1 METMTEPKPLGA
13 LDRIIGV
20 ITEPEKT
27 FTDIAARPSWGLPMM
42 LALLAMIAVGILMK
56 DVIQK
61 ESAEKTRIS
70 IMENK
75 NIPDG
80 DKQRIID
87 QSIEMMKK
95 FWVVGFAVG
104 MVVIV
109 IAYFISALILR
120 LGGSAVLK
128 SAATFTQVLAIF
140 SWSGIV
146 DLLGALIKLPIMY
159 INQSMRVDTGLGI
172 LIGEELGHTT
182 TYLIMSKFDIFTIWM
197 LIVMSIGIAVVFK
210 APKSKSMILVFGLWL
225 VWVLAQWGMALMGMR
240 VGG

>member
-1 METMTEPKPLGA
+1 MEIATEPKPLGA
-13 LDRIIGV
+13 LDRMIGV

-27 FTDIAARPSWGLPMM
+27 FNDIAARPSWGLPMI
-42 LALLAMIAVGILMK
+42 LALLAMITVGVLMK

-61 ESAEKTRIS
+61 ESAEKTRVS

-75 NIPDG
+75 NISDSE
-80 DKQRIID
+80 KQRVAD
-87 QSIEMMKK
+87 QSVEMMKK

-109 IAYFISALILR
+109 IAYFISALILK
-120 LGGSAVLK
+120 LGGSAVLG
-128 SAATFTQVLAIF
+128 STASFTQVLAIF

-159 INQSMRVDTGLGI
+159 INQSMRVDTGLGMF
-172 LIGEELGHTT
+172 IGEELSHTT

-197 LIVMSIGIAVVFK
+197 LIVMSIGISVVFK
-210 APKSKSMILVFGLWL
+210 APKVKSAILVFGLWL
-225 VWVLAQWGMALMGMR
+225 VWVISQWGMALMGMR